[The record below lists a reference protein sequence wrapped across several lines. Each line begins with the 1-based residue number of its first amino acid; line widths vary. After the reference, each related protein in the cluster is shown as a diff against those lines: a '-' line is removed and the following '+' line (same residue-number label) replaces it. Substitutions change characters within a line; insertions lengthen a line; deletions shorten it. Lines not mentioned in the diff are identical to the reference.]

1 MKFSENIKD
10 STVEAGLG
18 NFQVANDPFWLP
30 VDGFSTDRSDGTI
43 DTDAD
48 DEYVTLSFNSKEAIT
63 TFKYVEN
70 SENADVTDL
79 AGNKLMSQEIELD

>member
-1 MKFSENIKD
+1 M
-10 STVEAGLG
+10 
-18 NFQVANDPFWLP
+18 NFQFEYASNWLP
-30 VDGFSTDRSDGTI
+30 VEGFSTERSDGTI

-63 TFKYVEN
+63 KFKYVEN

-79 AGNKLMSQEIELD
+79 AGNKLMSQEMELDLLTNYKD